1 MGVVAAQADQPSAHS
16 SVISPEESPVQ
27 AVTIPQA
34 AQALDLSVITIRRRL
49 KRGELRGQK
58 VATAAGFEWRVLVP
72 SALVDAAEDEGAAQG
87 TTQGTPLQE
96 SRGADQRLIEVLQTQ
111 LAELRVELDARRREV
126 QELHVLLARWQPA
139 LPPPLTGE
147 ALPEQADQTPPDHE
161 TISPEESSPP
171 DQIRPVSGLRRLWRM
186 ITRD

>member
-1 MGVVAAQADQPSAHS
+1 
-16 SVISPEESPVQ
+16 
-27 AVTIPQA
+27 VTIPQA

-87 TTQGTPLQE
+87 ATQDTPLQE

-147 ALPEQADQTPPDHE
+147 ALPEQAGQTPPDHE

-186 ITRD
+186 ITGD

>member
-1 MGVVAAQADQPSAHS
+1 M
-16 SVISPEESPVQ
+16 
-27 AVTIPQA
+27 TIPQA

-72 SALVDAAEDEGAAQG
+72 SALVDAAEDKGPAQG
-87 TTQGTPLQE
+87 ATQSTPYQEDKGT
-96 SRGADQRLIEVLQTQ
+96 DQRLIEALQTQ
-111 LAELRVELDARRREV
+111 LAEIRIELEARRREV

-147 ALPEQADQTPPDHE
+147 AVPDQADQTPSDLDSI
-161 TISPEESSPP
+161 TPEDSAPT
-171 DQIRPVSGLRRLWRM
+171 DQTKPVSGLRRLWHL
-186 ITRD
+186 IIGG